1 MFSFEE
7 PLNVTKIMNNF
18 DMSWSIAGGW
28 AISIFIGYE
37 IRKHKDIE
45 IAILR
50 RDQLAL
56 QRYLKNW
63 EFKKVIP
70 DTGELEI
77 WKNGEYLEL
86 PVHEIHAYNINYDPP
101 ALEILLNESNEN
113 EWVFRRNPE
122 ISRPISKL
130 GIQSKMR
137 IPILSPEIILLYKA
151 KNPNNQDETD
161 FNTIYK
167 LLNKEQRNWLKE
179 SIKVCYPEHPWLDI
193 L

>member
-1 MFSFEE
+1 
-7 PLNVTKIMNNF
+7 MNNF

-70 DTGELEI
+70 DTGEMEI

-86 PVHEIHAYNINYDPP
+86 PVHEIHAYNINYDPS

>member
-70 DTGELEI
+70 DTGEMEI

-86 PVHEIHAYNINYDPP
+86 PVHEIHVYNINYDPS

-179 SIKVCYPEHPWLDI
+179 SIKICYPEHPWLDI

>member
-70 DTGELEI
+70 DTGEMEI

-86 PVHEIHAYNINYDPP
+86 PVHEIHVYNINYDPS

>member
-70 DTGELEI
+70 DTGEMEI

-86 PVHEIHAYNINYDPP
+86 PVHEIHAYNINYDPS

-122 ISRPISKL
+122 ISRPKSKL

-179 SIKVCYPEHPWLDI
+179 SIKICYPEHPWLDI

>member
-18 DMSWSIAGGW
+18 DISWSIAGGW

-70 DTGELEI
+70 DTGEMEI

-86 PVHEIHAYNINYDPP
+86 PVHEIHAYNINYDPS